1 MRYQFRGWRVGVL
14 CVVAVLSVLVPV
26 GGAGSQ
32 SAPVEGGVR
41 LVLANG
47 GSLADVGV
55 AAGLVAAGVVDALV
69 VADSPASLGEG
80 AAGVVS
86 SVLPSGVLVVGG
98 QAAVSDEVVA
108 QLRVLLPGVVVERLW
123 GATRVGTAAVA
134 ARRVL
139 GAGGDDVRVAL
150 ASGWSLA
157 DVGAAASLVA
167 AGGADAVLYGG
178 RDGLGDETAQLLGDY
193 RPQRIEL
200 VGGPAALSEQ
210 VRAEAV
216 AAAGAQA
223 SSRRLWGAT
232 RIETAARVAR
242 VAAGDCVA
250 AAVIANGWSQP
261 DVGAAAALAAAW
273 GNSVVLYARSATD
286 LGDAARQAIADIA
299 PQGITLVGDT
309 DTLAEALRDALP
321 AGRSAQRLA
330 DPHQT
335 ARRALK
341 DPPHNCTNTGNSNSG
356 GGGTG
361 TRGGGGTGGG
371 GGTTTVTTTP
381 PGTPTVS
388 FGRASYTAA
397 EGGTPAAVTVL
408 LSQASS
414 QTVTVPLDVTHHG
427 GATPDDY
434 TTPSQVTFNA
444 GQTTAAFTVTAA
456 DDNDNDDGESITIGF
471 GNLPTGVTAGTP
483 FTTTV
488 NLDDNDTA
496 DLVVSRGS
504 LTVGEDGDGTFTV
517 RLATRP
523 TQQVSVTVTSGD
535 SSAASVPAQPLTFT
549 TGNWETAQSVTVSGV
564 HDDDTRDESVTVTL
578 SASGGDYGGETATVA
593 VSVDDDDTA
602 DLVVSRGSLTVG
614 EDGDGT
620 FTVRLAT
627 RPTQQVS
634 VTVTSGD
641 SSAASVPAQPL
652 TFTTGNWETAQSVTV
667 SGVHDDDTRDESV
680 TVTLSA
686 SGGDY
691 AGETATVAVSVDDD
705 DTADLV
711 VSRGSLT
718 VGEDGDG
725 TFTVRLATRPTQ
737 QVSVTVTSGD
747 SSAASVPAQPLTFT
761 TGNWETAQSV
771 TVSGVHDDDT
781 RDESVTVTLS
791 ASGGDYAGETATV
804 AVSVDD
810 NDTTTTPT
818 VRFGASQY
826 AATEGGAEAAVT
838 VELTT
843 ALTHE
848 VTVPVTA
855 TPKGG
860 ATTDDY
866 TLSPTPATV
875 TFAAGHTTATFT
887 VAATDDNEADSYL
900 ERLELRFGTLPAGV
914 AKGSRATTAV
924 FLRDNDPAEVVS
936 RRVTSTH
943 KTPDWYTAAGTFKYT
958 PVWYTGGDTIE
969 FTLEFSQ
976 PVAVVGDPRLEFNV
990 DTPANVDEFADYLS
1004 GSGTTELVFAYTV
1017 GTSDDD
1023 PNGISWHE
1031 NSLSLD
1037 ADDTIKHAF
1046 NHLDANRDHTADN
1059 VLDGHRIDQYP
1070 RANQK
1075 VTSVPTHGSPD
1086 TYGADDRITFEVK
1099 FNQAVTVAGD
1109 PRLKFSIT
1117 GLGDEY
1123 ADYRSGS
1130 GTDTLVF
1137 SYTVLAADADTD
1149 GIYLYAAPLDLDADV
1164 GDVDSITGAVNGLA
1178 AVNTLNGDFVL
1189 AGHKIDGTIIN

>member
-1 MRYQFRGWRVGVL
+1 M
-14 CVVAVLSVLVPV
+14 
-26 GGAGSQ
+26 
-32 SAPVEGGVR
+32 R

-444 GQTTAAFTVTAA
+444 RQTTAAFTVTA
-456 DDNDNDDGESITIGF
+456 
-471 GNLPTGVTAGTP
+471 
-483 FTTTV
+483 
-488 NLDDNDTA
+488 
-496 DLVVSRGS
+496 
-504 LTVGEDGDGTFTV
+504 DGD
-517 RLATRP
+517 
-523 TQQVSVTVTSGD
+523 SV
-535 SSAASVPAQPLTFT
+535 Q
-549 TGNWETAQSVTVSGV
+549 
-564 HDDDTRDESVTVTL
+564 
-578 SASGGDYGGETATVA
+578 
-593 VSVDDDDTA
+593 
-602 DLVVSRGSLTVG
+602 
-614 EDGDGT
+614 
-620 FTVRLAT
+620 
-627 RPTQQVS
+627 
-634 VTVTSGD
+634 
-641 SSAASVPAQPL
+641 
-652 TFTTGNWETAQSVTV
+652 
-667 SGVHDDDTRDESV
+667 
-680 TVTLSA
+680 
-686 SGGDY
+686 
-691 AGETATVAVSVDDD
+691 
-705 DTADLV
+705 
-711 VSRGSLT
+711 
-718 VGEDGDG
+718 
-725 TFTVRLATRPTQ
+725 
-737 QVSVTVTSGD
+737 
-747 SSAASVPAQPLTFT
+747 
-761 TGNWETAQSV
+761 
-771 TVSGVHDDDT
+771 
-781 RDESVTVTLS
+781 
-791 ASGGDYAGETATV
+791 
-804 AVSVDD
+804 
-810 NDTTTTPT
+810 TTTTT
-818 VRFGASQY
+818 
-826 AATEGGAEAAVT
+826 
-838 VELTT
+838 TT
-843 ALTHE
+843 AR
-848 VTVPVTA
+848 A
-855 TPKGG
+855 
-860 ATTDDY
+860 
-866 TLSPTPATV
+866 
-875 TFAAGHTTATFT
+875 
-887 VAATDDNEADSYL
+887 
-900 ERLELRFGTLPAGV
+900 
-914 AKGSRATTAV
+914 SRS
-924 FLRDNDPAEVVS
+924 D
-936 RRVTSTH
+936 
-943 KTPDWYTAAGTFKYT
+943 
-958 PVWYTGGDTIE
+958 
-969 FTLEFSQ
+969 
-976 PVAVVGDPRLEFNV
+976 
-990 DTPANVDEFADYLS
+990 
-1004 GSGTTELVFAYTV
+1004 SGTCPQ
-1017 GTSDDD
+1017 G
-1023 PNGISWHE
+1023 
-1031 NSLSLD
+1031 
-1037 ADDTIKHAF
+1037 
-1046 NHLDANRDHTADN
+1046 
-1059 VLDGHRIDQYP
+1059 
-1070 RANQK
+1070 
-1075 VTSVPTHGSPD
+1075 
-1086 TYGADDRITFEVK
+1086 
-1099 FNQAVTVAGD
+1099 
-1109 PRLKFSIT
+1109 
-1117 GLGDEY
+1117 
-1123 ADYRSGS
+1123 
-1130 GTDTLVF
+1130 
-1137 SYTVLAADADTD
+1137 
-1149 GIYLYAAPLDLDADV
+1149 
-1164 GDVDSITGAVNGLA
+1164 
-1178 AVNTLNGDFVL
+1178 
-1189 AGHKIDGTIIN
+1189 